1 MIPSPLYI
9 ALRFIGHRKKAIIL
23 SLGGIILG
31 VAFFICTQAQTQ
43 GFERF
48 YIETVLGTT
57 GSIMVQDRFQTR
69 YSGILQ
75 PPAAGTVIVQN
86 EQPRKYYE
94 GITDANEVM
103 RVIREFSNVLACA
116 PVLEGSVTL
125 DTDFRS
131 EVIRVQGIDLEAQ
144 LQATD
149 LRRHMITGDLAEFRQ
164 KSSGL
169 LLGSILAQ
177 KLQVRVGDTINI
189 TTAGGEP
196 RSFEVCGIFRT
207 GDNLIDEK
215 RAFIHLR
222 FAQGLLNK
230 PSEVSFII
238 VKLRDPER
246 APQLASHLETLL
258 QHRSRSWQ
266 EREHGNL
273 QIFKAIRYSAAITV
287 STIIVLAGFGIFNIL
302 TLMVLEKIREIAIL
316 RSMGYRRADISAIF
330 LWQGLLIAS
339 IGASVGCGLGAL
351 MTWGVSRIP
360 IKMRGF
366 FATEHFLVSWSWRHY
381 VAGIAIAFVGVFLAS
396 YFPARRAAKL
406 APVDVLRGTGQ

>member
-1 MIPSPLYI
+1 MPSPLYI

-48 YIETVLGTT
+48 YIQTVLGTS
-57 GSIMVQDRFQTR
+57 GSILVQDRFQDR

-75 PPAAGTVIVQN
+75 PQGNAMVSVKNQ
-86 EQPRKYYE
+86 QPRKYYE
-94 GITDANEVM
+94 GITDAEQVM
-103 RVIREFSNVLACA
+103 RVIREFSNVTACA
-116 PVLEGSVTL
+116 PVLEGSTTIE
-125 DTDFRS
+125 TDFRS
-131 EVIRVQGIDLEAQ
+131 EVFRLQGIDLDAQ

-149 LRRHMITGDLAEFRQ
+149 LRSYMTAGDLGDFRQ

-169 LLGSILAQ
+169 LLGSLLAQ
-177 KLQVRVGDTINI
+177 KMRVQVGDTVSLIGP
-189 TTAGGEP
+189 GGEP
-196 RSFEVCGIFRT
+196 RSFEVTGIFRT

-215 RAFIHLR
+215 RGFAHLR
-222 FAQGLLNK
+222 VAQSLLKK

-238 VKLRDPER
+238 VKLRDPDR
-246 APQLASHLETLL
+246 APQLAAHLEQLL
-258 QHRSRSWQ
+258 SHRSRSWQ
-266 EREHGNL
+266 ERERGNL

-302 TLMVLEKIREIAIL
+302 TLMVLEKVREIAIL
-316 RSMGYRRADISAIF
+316 RSMGYRRSDISAIF
-330 LWQGLLIAS
+330 LWQGLLVAV
-339 IGASVGCGLGAL
+339 IGSVVGCALGAL
-351 MTWGVSRIP
+351 LTWGVSRIP

-366 FATEHFLVSWSWRHY
+366 FATEHFLVYWSWYHY
-381 VAGIAIAFVGVFLAS
+381 VAAIAIAFVGVFLAS

-406 APVDVLRGTGQ
+406 APVTILRGSGQ